1 MTKRLPPLSRRR
13 PKRQR
18 NPTTLYT
25 DDNPST
31 FTVKKKKGDGD
42 DISDDSPPPPEKPKP
57 SYFFVEESLPLKRP
71 YRRKKSIDKTDPPL
85 PSPIVVSSEA
95 TAVPLVGIPG
105 LLPDLNTPPVKR
117 KRGRPPSKKKMLE
130 RQLAAQQAATE
141 VVLQQTLTAVAEP
154 VPEPAPAP
162 PPIRSPSKAPVGT
175 TSWTPP
181 IHDSMGTFLSHSVT
195 VAPILPPTQL
205 DKSHQQ
211 HVEQRYPTVFGN
223 GLGVTAP
230 LDEPK
235 WSPLYCPDV
244 YFEDDYESDENRRLD
259 SSVLPV
265 TRSIT
270 CVTTRK
276 PDNQYMAV
284 GDTSGFCIIYS
295 MGTHIRPVARLETVA
310 CQQRAR
316 EEQEKIR
323 EQKQRKKGKLR
334 SLVMDTSQTTIQA
347 LGMIGTRVVLATACE
362 LECMDVPSQTS
373 LWVCPLSADRLV
385 TSLDMHMSTYDVL
398 VSCSLYQHT
407 QSDLPRNATTPLATS
422 PLMLLQHSENNV
434 EICDANSPILLKSP
448 CCTAMWDASTTAES
462 RLLFVAV
469 SDTENELELVLVQ
482 GGSIDSWKVAC
493 KTRIPVKASNHQTK
507 LCQSPEGLYTLVASS
522 RGIRLYQTE
531 TLQLINVYGDNL
543 ALHGK
548 SVVWQ
553 DCLLLGKPNR
563 SHKSDLATNK
573 NLEYNDWLKTLEKG
587 KEEKEDKESDLGLY
601 VIGVPNFK
609 GPKELCETLHVWRT
623 EQASTVPALSIP
635 LPPKSDGVQG
645 LVPAPPMLGGDR
657 VVISTRSGQG
667 HVLLPRIQSNFAG
680 IMYPA
685 GYRVLDD
692 NLVFIEDEDDL
703 DGVEVAQAEP
713 VEEEDVNVVI
723 PEGEEMDEDLKEALR
738 QSLLDQKRQ
747 KERESVEDVD
757 VDILSHVSDETDD
770 LLIPCRPEAYLR
782 QAVNIHDDSIDSD
795 RGTDQQDRETQH
807 ETPGEEPRTVPN
819 FGPLFISNILE
830 SMPNMHIE
838 KPASS
843 NELGFTVTAKIAV
856 VTNPIPNRSGRGK
869 RSRAASLETVLKS
882 SIDPHLQR
890 FMISKQG
897 VWSDG
902 SRCMLVEQTD
912 TADAAGVKQS
922 NHVTPSPATSN
933 GVEMSED
940 GAIDVCAQ
948 NGQVENDSGIIEK
961 QMANVTTT
969 AQLQKGSAGLTP
981 EKKSACTRMLS
992 VRPDEAAVALGLLG
1006 LSPCHNNTPSE
1017 SGGSDGPVSES
1028 VQQPILSV
1036 ESKDGGTGASLYLN
1050 ASLERANLSTGS
1062 GTPCSGQGLNP
1073 ALYPTAES
1081 SAADTSDR
1089 GSIIADTISEI
1100 ASSNQESQLA
1110 KQRYL
1115 NCVACRGRQVIHTC
1129 GKRSLPIDFDEVA
1142 KAERERKMKEE
1153 DEKKKARA
1161 EKRRHADAR
1170 RREARKQKQL
1180 ELEERRRRGE
1190 EDLRLEREKQKRVEE
1205 NANGNIMHTDPDQ
1218 QRREMIVA
1226 SYVDYTSSHT
1236 SATQWPPR
1244 DQPAVEMTSVD
1255 YNQQGVS
1262 NRDYRAEPVAK
1273 KAPTASHYVS
1283 YTKTETY
1290 EAPLSEIAQ
1299 PSLAINGRTS
1309 SVGTLSSADALV
1321 ALANLSS
1328 TTKPSAVPS
1337 VQEPPKQAEAPLYA
1351 YAAHTSIRSHGFST
1365 GLAATA
1371 AESASAIPSYASLRG
1386 QTNGISNS
1394 FISYK
1399 DASGNGGTS
1408 FAWQSTPAVDRA
1420 SEYYTER
1427 YYNPVTGKEY
1437 TLEEKASFRTG

>member
-31 FTVKKKKGDGD
+31 FTVKKKKGDAGND
-42 DISDDSPPPPEKPKP
+42 SDDSPPPPEKPKP

-71 YRRKKSIDKTDPPL
+71 YRRKKPTEKAAASL
-85 PSPIVVSSEA
+85 VSPRVVSNDVP
-95 TAVPLVGIPG
+95 AVPLVGIPG
-105 LLPDLNTPPVKR
+105 LLPDPNAPPVKR

-130 RQLAAQQAATE
+130 RQLAAQQPEAVPAA
-141 VVLQQTLTAVAEP
+141 
-154 VPEPAPAP
+154 PAPAP
-162 PPIRSPSKAPVGT
+162 PPTRSPAKAPVGT
-175 TSWTPP
+175 TAWTPSL
-181 IHDSMGTFLSHSVT
+181 HDTMGTFLSHSVT
-195 VAPILPPTQL
+195 VAPILPPTQH
-205 DKSHQQ
+205 DKNHQQ

-223 GLGVTAP
+223 GLGVTTP
-230 LDEPK
+230 LDDPK

-284 GDTSGFCIIYS
+284 GDTNS

-334 SLVMDTSQTTIQA
+334 SLVMDTSQTTIHA

-448 CCTAMWDASTTAES
+448 CCTAMWDASTTSES

-563 SHKSDLATNK
+563 AHKPDMVANK
-573 NLEYNDWLKTLEKG
+573 NLEYGDWLNTKG
-587 KEEKEDKESDLGLY
+587 KEKSKEEEEDKESELGLY

-657 VVISTRSGQG
+657 IVLSTRSGQG
-667 HVLLPRIQSNFAG
+667 HVLLPRMQSNFAG

-685 GYRVLDD
+685 GYRTIND
-692 NLVFIEDEDDL
+692 NLVFVEDEDDL
-703 DGVEVAQAEP
+703 DNAEVVQQNEP
-713 VEEEDVNVVI
+713 DEEEDVDVVI
-723 PEGEEMDEDLKEALR
+723 PEEDEMDEELKEALR
-738 QSLLDQKRQ
+738 QSLLEQKRQ

-757 VDILSHVSDETDD
+757 VDVLSHISDDTDD
-770 LLIPCRPEAYLR
+770 RLIPCRPEAYLR
-782 QAVNIHDDSIDSD
+782 QFVNTIDDSMEA
-795 RGTDQQDRETQH
+795 GKMMDQQDGETRQ
-807 ETPGEEPRTVPN
+807 ETTGEQLAESHI
-819 FGPLFISNILE
+819 GPLFISNILE
-830 SMPNMHIE
+830 SMPNVHKK

-856 VTNPIPNRSGRGK
+856 VTNPIPNRQGRGK
-869 RSRAASLETVLKS
+869 RSRAASLEATLKS

-890 FMISKQG
+890 YMISKQG

-902 SRCMLVEQTD
+902 SRCMLQ
-912 TADAAGVKQS
+912 AAPALDSSASYVKHT
-922 NHVTPSPATSN
+922 NHVTPSPAMSN
-933 GVEMSED
+933 GIEMSKGLSAEL
-940 GAIDVCAQ
+940 AAQ
-948 NGQVENDSGIIEK
+948 NGLIEIASGMVENHITKMERKVES
-961 QMANVTTT
+961 QN
-969 AQLQKGSAGLTP
+969 GSADFRDQP
-981 EKKSACTRMLS
+981 KSECRPKLS

-1006 LSPCHNNTPSE
+1006 LSPCHNNSPSE
-1017 SGGSDGPVSES
+1017 SGGSDVPVSDS
-1028 VQQPILSV
+1028 VQQPLLSV
-1036 ESKDGGTGASLYLN
+1036 ESKDDGTGASSYLN
-1050 ASLERANLSTGS
+1050 ASLERANLSTVS
-1062 GTPCSGQGLNP
+1062 GTPCSGQGMDST
-1073 ALYPTAES
+1073 LYATAES
-1081 SAADTSDR
+1081 SATDTSDR
-1089 GSIIADTISEI
+1089 GSIIADTASEN
-1100 ASSNQESQLA
+1100 ASSQCDSQIATKHKSLS
-1110 KQRYL
+1110 
-1115 NCVACRGRQVIHTC
+1115 CVACRGRQVIHTC

-1142 KAERERKMKEE
+1142 KAERERKIKEE
-1153 DEKKKARA
+1153 EEKKRARA
-1161 EKRRHADAR
+1161 EKRRQADAR
-1170 RREARKQKQL
+1170 RREARKQKQQ
-1180 ELEERRRRGE
+1180 ELEERRRREE
-1190 EDLRLEREKQKRVEE
+1190 EDIRLERERQKRLEE
-1205 NANGNIMHTDPDQ
+1205 NANGNILHTDPDQ

-1226 SYVDYTSSHT
+1226 SYVDYTASAHAP
-1236 SATQWPPR
+1236 ATQWPPR
-1244 DQPAVEMTSVD
+1244 DQPAVAMTSVD
-1255 YNQQGVS
+1255 YNRQRMA
-1262 NRDYRAEPVAK
+1262 NHDYSAEAVTKKSPAVA
-1273 KAPTASHYVS
+1273 HYVS
-1283 YTKTETY
+1283 YAKTETY
-1290 EAPLSEIAQ
+1290 EAPRAATTQ
-1299 PSLAINGRTS
+1299 PSISINGRTS
-1309 SVGTLSSADALV
+1309 SAGALSSADALV
-1321 ALANLSS
+1321 ALANLSAA
-1328 TTKPSAVPS
+1328 KPSAVAP
-1337 VQEPPKQAEAPLYA
+1337 VEETIKQAEAPAFA
-1351 YAAHTSIRSHGFST
+1351 YAANTTTPSHGFST
-1365 GLAATA
+1365 GLPAPA
-1371 AESASAIPSYASLRG
+1371 AEPVSAIPSFASLRG

-1399 DASGNGGTS
+1399 DASGNGRAA
-1408 FAWQSTPAVDRA
+1408 FAWQAAPAVDRA

-1437 TLEEKASFRTG
+1437 TPEEKASFRTG